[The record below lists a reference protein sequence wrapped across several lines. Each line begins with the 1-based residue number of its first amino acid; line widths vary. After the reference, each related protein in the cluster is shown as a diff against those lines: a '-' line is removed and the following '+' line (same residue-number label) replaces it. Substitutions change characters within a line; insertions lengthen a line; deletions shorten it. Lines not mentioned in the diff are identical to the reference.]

1 MAVSFV
7 ARKCTQCAGKLQYIK
22 EKKIWKCLYC
32 GAEIERQEQY
42 DGLFT
47 IKNVVRQ
54 TLLDTAYRRLDSAA
68 KNLIECEKID
78 SRYVGTIIAR
88 LSYDMIRV
96 TTPGACDPRDVK
108 AIFSQLK
115 KSYDQL
121 RALGVNVTDEE
132 EALYEF
138 LEESDIFATLLL
150 VYDSLNDV
158 PRREFVEQ
166 MLIAREVYS
175 KPANNNLLSYAIK
188 NGKIDLADQII
199 ENIDNLDPKT
209 ALTEVLA
216 KYPDGNAKG
225 SRIDLL
231 LSTGVI
237 QHEDRK
243 LVENYL
249 RDSSDKVITKS
260 GVAIAAIR
268 QGLSVS
274 LDTLLDQII
283 TTADPKIVKET
294 LEAFCIN
301 RLSDEDVIKI
311 LSFAYECGN
320 LETAFYA
327 MDCLKH
333 SGQFVLVPSKLLIAM
348 LSNNNLSANDKVSL
362 LKKSFEFKIENKSFE
377 AVLTNY
383 LCFNLDHEDDRRVVL
398 QYLLEQAN
406 NIPTVTVES
415 YVIKCTADGKNKP
428 LVVKALFDKN
438 LNLSFFN
445 NLLSKY
451 MAGSNDPSEVRTS
464 VVEILSQKG
473 LKIDPRYLSDYI
485 CNSPDDI
492 SAKIKFVKKMIA
504 NGSQLRADVA
514 NEYLENTSEDH
525 FSPELFTLIFSPGS
539 TFTVRA
545 VGNYLLRIKDR
556 DAVRADNAKTIIDR
570 ASGDVFTCKYSIIH
584 LGNNISCN
592 LLQAYTL
599 ATNDSPEVALE
610 IAGHLVSNQ
619 KMKIN
624 AEMIAS
630 GTTLKLK
637 KYVVANKER
646 LSEATNLICERYK
659 VYSMIF

>member
-88 LSYDMIRV
+88 LTYDMIRV

-108 AIFSQLK
+108 AVFSQLK

-209 ALTEVLA
+209 ALNEVLA

-249 RDSSDKVITKS
+249 RDSSDHAATKS
-260 GVAIAAIR
+260 RVAIAAIR

-274 LDTLLDQII
+274 LDTLLDQVIQ
-283 TTADPKIVKET
+283 TADPETVKET

-301 RLSDEDVIKI
+301 RLSDEDVIRI

-327 MDCLKH
+327 MDCLKN

-348 LSNNNLSANDKVSL
+348 LSNHHLNANDKESL
-362 LKKSFEFKIENKSFE
+362 LKKSFEFKIDNKSFE

-383 LCFNLDHEDDRRVVL
+383 LCFNSDREDDRMIVL

-406 NIPTVTVES
+406 NIPTATVEN

-451 MAGSNDPSEVRTS
+451 MAGSNDPSEVRSS

-485 CNSPDDI
+485 CSSPDDV
-492 SAKIKFVKKMIA
+492 SVKIIFVKKMIA
-504 NGSQLRADVA
+504 NGSQLRADAA
-514 NEYLENTSEDH
+514 NEYLEKVSGDL
-525 FSPELFTLIFSPGS
+525 FSAELFTLIFSPGS
-539 TFTVRA
+539 TFSARA
-545 VGNYLLRIKDR
+545 VGNYLLRVKDR

-570 ASGDVFTCKYSIIH
+570 ASGDVFTGKVSITH
-584 LGNNISCN
+584 LGNDITCN

-599 ATNDSPEVALE
+599 VTNDSPGVALE
-610 IAGHLVSNQ
+610 IADYLVSTQ

-630 GTTLKLK
+630 GMTQKLK
-637 KYVVANKER
+637 KYVVANKES
-646 LSEATNLICERYK
+646 LSAATNRICERYK
-659 VYSMIF
+659 VYSMLF